1 MKFIIKA
8 VFAIS
13 LLSVKL
19 YAQYFAVQI
28 KENFDYLSAY
38 NKLYSWDYLYVEK
51 NLNPPFN
58 NFLIPIDSTLNDRL
72 GEKYGHILRGLI
84 RMYETIQDKC

>member
-28 KENFDYLSAY
+28 KENFDYLSEY
-38 NKLYSWDYLYVEK
+38 NKFYCWDYLY
-51 NLNPPFN
+51 L
-58 NFLIPIDSTLNDRL
+58 
-72 GEKYGHILRGLI
+72 
-84 RMYETIQDKC
+84 